1 MNYRQVEVFK
11 AIMDSGSV
19 TGAAAILRI
28 SQPAVT
34 KALRLL
40 EFDLGLQLFLRT
52 TKGIAATDE
61 ARALYAEVERTYFGM
76 QNLKRFA
83 GGLRDRKQGRVVV
96 TVIPTLSV
104 AWLPLMAARFAR
116 THPGVTLSLY
126 SDNSADAVRLVGSG
140 EIDIG
145 IAQIRSEET
154 NLARR
159 KLFDLE
165 GLAALPAGH
174 RLAAKAQVSPA
185 DFAGEPI
192 ISLGPA
198 DEFRRRLAAA
208 MEAAGAQYSSVID
221 VSLGLTVCAM
231 VEHGLGVGVVDSE
244 TARLRA
250 GSGVEFRPFAPRL
263 AVPIYMFRQRNRQAS
278 GVAEAF
284 SASLQPPPPFRPAE
298 GVAPAGAASRTR

>member
-1 MNYRQVEVFK
+1 MNYRQVEIFK
-11 AIMDSGSV
+11 AIMDSGSI

-34 KALRLL
+34 KALKFL
-40 EFDLGLQLFLRT
+40 ELDMGLQLFLRT
-52 TKGIAATDE
+52 SHGLAATDE
-61 ARALYAEVERTYFGM
+61 APALYAEVERTYFGM

-83 GGLRDRKQGRVVV
+83 SGLRDRKQGRVVV

-116 THPGVTLSLY
+116 AHPGVTLSLY
-126 SDNSADAVRLVGSG
+126 SDNSADAARLVGSG

-145 IAQIRSEET
+145 IAQLRSEET

-165 GLAALPAGH
+165 GLVALPPGH
-174 RLAAKAQVSPA
+174 PLAERAAIRPGDLRDEQ
-185 DFAGEPI
+185 I

-198 DEFRRRLAAA
+198 DEFRRKLVAA
-208 MEAAGAQYSSVID
+208 MEAAGAPYRSVID

-231 VEHGLGVGVVDSE
+231 VENGLGVGIVNSE
-244 TARLRA
+244 TARMKA
-250 GSGVEFRPFAPRL
+250 TSSVTFRPFDPPIS
-263 AVPIYMFRQRNRQAS
+263 VPIYMFRQRNRQAS
-278 GVAEAF
+278 GIAEAF
-284 SASLQPPPPFRPAE
+284 SASLQPPLPFS
-298 GVAPAGAASRTR
+298 GVAR

>member
-1 MNYRQVEVFK
+1 MNYRQVEIFK
-11 AIMDSGSV
+11 AIMDSGSI
-19 TGAAAILRI
+19 TGAADILRI

-40 EFDLGLQLFLRT
+40 ELDLGLQLFVRT

-83 GGLRDRKQGRVVV
+83 GGLRDSKQGRVVV
-96 TVIPTLSV
+96 TAIPTLSV
-104 AWLPLMAARFAR
+104 DWLPTMAARFAKA
-116 THPGVTLSLY
+116 HPGVTLSLY

-154 NLARR
+154 NLSRR

-165 GLAALPAGH
+165 GLIALPAGH
-174 RLAAKAQVSPA
+174 RLGEKDSITA
-185 DFAGEPI
+185 DDLAGEPI
-192 ISLGPA
+192 IALGPA
-198 DEFRRRLAAA
+198 DEFRRRLVAA
-208 MEAAGAQYSSVID
+208 MEAAGAPLRSVID

-231 VEHGLGVGVVDSE
+231 VERGLGVGVVDSE
-244 TARLRA
+244 TARVKRTADL
-250 GSGVEFRPFAPRL
+250 VFRPFEPKIL
-263 AVPIYMFRQRNRQAS
+263 VPIYMFRQRQRQAS
-278 GVAEAF
+278 SIAEAF
-284 SASLQPPPPFRPAE
+284 SASLQPPPPFRIDA
-298 GVAPAGAASRTR
+298 

>member
-1 MNYRQVEVFK
+1 MNYRQVEIFK
-11 AIMDSGSV
+11 AIMDSGSI
-19 TGAAAILRI
+19 TGAADILRI

-40 EFDLGLQLFLRT
+40 ELDLGLQLFVRT

-83 GGLRDRKQGRVVV
+83 GGLRDSKQGRVVG
-96 TVIPTLSV
+96 TAIPTLSV
-104 AWLPLMAARFAR
+104 DWLPTMAARFAKA
-116 THPGVTLSLY
+116 HPGVTLSLY

-154 NLARR
+154 NLSRR

-165 GLAALPAGH
+165 GLIALPAGH
-174 RLAAKAQVSPA
+174 RLGEKDSITA
-185 DFAGEPI
+185 DDLAGEPI
-192 ISLGPA
+192 IALGPA
-198 DEFRRRLAAA
+198 DEFRRRLVAA
-208 MEAAGAQYSSVID
+208 MEAAGAPLRSVID

-231 VEHGLGVGVVDSE
+231 VERGLGVGVVDSE
-244 TARLRA
+244 TARVKRTADL
-250 GSGVEFRPFAPRL
+250 VFRPFEPKIL
-263 AVPIYMFRQRNRQAS
+263 VPIYMFRQRQRQAS
-278 GVAEAF
+278 SIAEAF
-284 SASLQPPPPFRPAE
+284 SASLQPPPPFRIDA
-298 GVAPAGAASRTR
+298 